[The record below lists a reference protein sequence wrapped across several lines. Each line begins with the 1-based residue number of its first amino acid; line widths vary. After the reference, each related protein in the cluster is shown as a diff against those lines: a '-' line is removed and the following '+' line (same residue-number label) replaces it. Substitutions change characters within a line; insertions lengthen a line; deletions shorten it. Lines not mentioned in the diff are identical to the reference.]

1 MALPKN
7 PNEKFDAVRNAYLA
21 HIIPSIRLVYEKA
34 NQVRESFILVHC
46 AILSLSGFYA
56 GSKDTTGAT
65 YRKYIVDFFPTR
77 YDPDNLWKDLRNHLI
92 HAYTITRSYVLAH
105 KHPEKHLSV
114 AKNVKSELT
123 GIPTDLTYL
132 NFENFLDDF
141 EKSAKSYFEKAKLE
155 PDLMTKL
162 SNRYDVAPPAIYLSD
177 NASKRLQRRFPWLR

>member
-7 PNEKFDAVRNAYLA
+7 PNEKFDSVRNAYLA

-56 GSKDTTGAT
+56 GSKDTTGTT
-65 YRKYIVDFFPTR
+65 YRKFIADFFPTG
-77 YDPDNLWKDLRNHLI
+77 YDSDNLWKDLRNHLI

-105 KHPEKHLSV
+105 KHSEKHLSV

-123 GIPTDLTYL
+123 GIPADLTYL

-141 EKSAKSYFEKAKLE
+141 EKSAKSYFKKAKLE

-162 SNRYDVAPPAIYLSD
+162 SNRYDVAPPVIYISD
-177 NASKRLQRRFPWLR
+177 KEIAVYAKKSIRH

>member
-1 MALPKN
+1 MALSKN
-7 PNEKFDAVRNAYLA
+7 PDEKFNAVRNAYLV

-56 GSKDTTGAT
+56 GSSNTTGAT
-65 YRKYIVDFFPTR
+65 YRKYIADFFPAG
-77 YDPDNLWKDLRNHLI
+77 YNPNNLWKDLRNHLI

-123 GIPTDLTYL
+123 GIPSDLTFL
-132 NFENFLDDF
+132 NFENFLDEF
-141 EKSAKSYFEKAKLE
+141 EKSATSYFEKAKSD
-155 PDLMTKL
+155 PDLITKIC
-162 SNRYDVAPPAIYLSD
+162 NRYDIAPPALYFTDREIAAYAKKSILH
-177 NASKRLQRRFPWLR
+177 

>member
-1 MALPKN
+1 MALPRN
-7 PNEKFDAVRNAYLA
+7 PNEKFDAVRNAYLG

-56 GSKDTTGAT
+56 GRRDTTGAT
-65 YRKYIVDFFPTR
+65 YRKYIADFFPAG

-114 AKNVKSELT
+114 EYNVKSELT
-123 GIPTDLTYL
+123 GIHADLTYL

-141 EKSAKSYFEKAKLE
+141 EKSSKSYLEKAKLE

-162 SNRYDVAPPAIYLSD
+162 SSRYDVAPPATYLSD
-177 NASKRLQRRFPWLR
+177 KEIAAYAKKSIRH

>member
-1 MALPKN
+1 MALPKS
-7 PNEKFDAVRNAYLA
+7 PNEKFDAVRNAYLVR
-21 HIIPSIRLVYEKA
+21 IIPSIRLVYEKA

-65 YRKYIVDFFPTR
+65 YKKYVADFFPAA

-92 HAYTITRSYVLAH
+92 HAYTITCPYVLSH

-123 GIPTDLTYL
+123 GILYDLTYL

-141 EKSAKSYFEKAKLE
+141 EKSAKSYFEKAKLV

-162 SNRYDVAPPAIYLSD
+162 SNRYDVAPPAIYISD
-177 NASKRLQRRFPWLR
+177 KEIAAYAKKSIRH